1 MMVVLLGNVICSSV
15 VMFSSSSW
23 WRYFRF
29 RFGVIVGKLFVFRS
43 HIVARGV
50 SICGNVVLSI

>member
-1 MMVVLLGNVICSSV
+1 MVVLLGNGCSSM

-23 WRYFRF
+23 CRCFRF
-29 RFGVIVGKLFVFRS
+29 RFGVIVGKLVAFRS

-50 SICGNVVLSI
+50 SICGNVVLSV